1 MKKKTIFDILA
12 LSAMA
17 AGIAVGL
24 FFLYKDAPRP
34 ERAKAPEE
42 AVDSLTAAVSAQATE
57 APAAKPVEAASTQ
70 APAAAAQAAT
80 MQPAAE
86 HAAAAGTPSA
96 TPAGTQPAAE
106 APAKPTE
113 AAVPGADGP
122 FSVLNCA
129 TGKMNTLQ
137 RKDGALSLTDEK
149 GAQLWSIPFPTPLCA
164 MAGTID
170 YYANGRLQFLFIS
183 DGEIRLFDRK
193 GKEVA
198 EVRRKLD
205 KAVRIG
211 PAIYDFSKRKKYN
224 ILTLNTD
231 GTIDMYNLQGKKPN
245 GWKAITAP
253 EPIASLPQY
262 VERKGKSYWWLSC
275 EKNCYL
281 YTFLGGQPVKTF
293 AAGTSPGDV
302 TF

>member
-1 MKKKTIFDILA
+1 MKKKTIIDIL
-12 LSAMA
+12 LLTGMA

-34 ERAKAPEE
+34 ERVKAPEE
-42 AVDSLTAAVSAQATE
+42 AVDSAMTAVGD
-57 APAAKPVEAASTQ
+57 AAS
-70 APAAAAQAAT
+70 ADK
-80 MQPAAE
+80 PAAE
-86 HAAAAGTPSA
+86 PVSK
-96 TPAGTQPAAE
+96 PAE
-106 APAKPTE
+106 AAK
-113 AAVPGADGP
+113 VPDADGP
-122 FSVLNCA
+122 FSVLNCG

-137 RKDGALSLTDEK
+137 RKDGQLSLSDEK
-149 GAQLWSIPFPTPLCA
+149 GVQLWSIPFPTPLCG

-224 ILTLNTD
+224 ILTLNID
-231 GTIDMYNLQGKKPN
+231 GSIDMYNLQGKKPN
-245 GWKAITAP
+245 GWQAITAP
-253 EPIASLPQY
+253 EPITVLPQY
-262 VERKGKSYWWLSC
+262 LVRKGKSYWWLSC

-281 YTFLGGQPVKTF
+281 YTFLGGKPQKTF
-293 AAGTSPGDV
+293 AAGTSPDDV